1 MDRTGVKIVVPPH
14 SVDKDEIVVSG
25 EKEGVL
31 EAKRFIL
38 AIYEE
43 KVITYS
49 RQVMFFC
56 ISFFFNFFCPGVL

>member
-49 RQVMFFC
+49 RQVMFFA
-56 ISFFFNFFCPGVL
+56 